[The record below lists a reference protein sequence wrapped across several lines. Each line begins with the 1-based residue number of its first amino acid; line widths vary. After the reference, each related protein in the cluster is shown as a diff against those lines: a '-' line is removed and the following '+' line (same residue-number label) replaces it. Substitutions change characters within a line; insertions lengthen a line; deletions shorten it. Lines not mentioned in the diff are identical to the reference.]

1 MINLVPMFRTWA
13 SKLWEPLPTGVRPTI
28 NIVST
33 KDPLIWRAG
42 EQKQRRDVQKIVLF
56 EAKLNIF
63 HPPNSYLLKKFWN
76 PTLFHTATLSLVTYC
91 HAWWCFKRWLVSKLT
106 CHKSRTSIS
115 SSSLRFSP
123 KMCHRKHELRQ
134 FTRSAA
140 GQSGLSCIQFLC
152 ASHQI
157 FLLHHIKYFC
167 CSPSRG

>member
-33 KDPLIWRAG
+33 KDPLMKSWGKEAEKRCTKNNVIWG
-42 EQKQRRDVQKIVLF
+42 KVNHLSPTQLLYIEKVL
-56 EAKLNIF
+56 K
-63 HPPNSYLLKKFWN
+63 S
-76 PTLFHTATLSLVTYC
+76 TLFHTGTLSLVTYC